1 MHVSVYLAIHECV
14 GDRLTSDV
22 LLIHA
27 VLHVLEHDLIL
38 KLEFSL
44 W

>member
-1 MHVSVYLAIHECV
+1 MHESVYLSIHECV

-22 LLIHA
+22 FLIHA
-27 VLHVLEHDLIL
+27 VLHFLEHDLLL

-44 W
+44 